1 MNLTT
6 LWHAVD
12 DRLNQLDF
20 SVLAD
25 GFRRYRFALYTEREA
40 CLDGALMPRPDR
52 LSRQHSPVPCEG
64 EFIAIWSMDADPIE
78 DVDRLAASLVHEM
91 FHCHQFARGETRFP
105 SDLAL
110 LADPGDAR
118 SFEAKH
124 AENLLLADA
133 CEQKSLSC
141 LKRFAKI
148 RGERRKVH
156 PDMVEQELKVET
168 IEGMAEYVSM
178 RALARLNPAA
188 FERQLA
194 GYLQRLRAEDAQLF
208 DLRRIGYFSGCGLFS
223 DPRTAGASH
232 RQRPAQPADRLRPEP
247 HRRGKPDRR
256 CAELRF
262 RRPRIRRADQKANG

>member
-1 MNLTT
+1 MLRVEAISKHYETSEVRTHALSDVSLT
-6 LWHAVD
+6 V
-12 DRLNQLDF
+12 
-20 SVLAD
+20 
-25 GFRRYRFALYTEREA
+25 G
-40 CLDGALMPRPDR
+40 
-52 LSRQHSPVPCEG
+52 EG
-64 EFIAIWSMDADPIE
+64 EFVAIWSMDADPIE

-91 FHCHQFARGETRFP
+91 FHCHQFTCGETRFP

-178 RALARLNPAA
+178 RALARSCCTS
-188 FERQLA
+188 
-194 GYLQRLRAEDAQLF
+194 RASRAWA
-208 DLRRIGYFSGCGLFS
+208 C
-223 DPRTAGASH
+223 T
-232 RQRPAQPADRLRPEP
+232 
-247 HRRGKPDRR
+247 
-256 CAELRF
+256 RF
-262 RRPRIRRADQKANG
+262 L